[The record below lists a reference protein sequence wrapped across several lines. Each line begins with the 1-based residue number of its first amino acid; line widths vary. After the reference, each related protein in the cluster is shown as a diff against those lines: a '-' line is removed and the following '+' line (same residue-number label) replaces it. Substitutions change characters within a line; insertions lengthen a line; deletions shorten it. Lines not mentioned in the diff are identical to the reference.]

1 MRVLVVPLCGMKNLK
16 EDSSALMWR
25 AILENLT
32 KLADGK
38 IWFYVMLPRGYEGY
52 ELFTDLSNVSLVLEE
67 RQRKGYLV
75 ESDVVDYGT
84 LIPLFNQKEGVYPI
98 DVVLTS
104 KIGAALNMA
113 RALRDL
119 RYDSSIPIVLLEDR
133 AWSRK
138 ETHQIVDEHEFMV
151 RSAAYSFFKTLV
163 LTNLEKDEIVDV
175 AQIYLSDSALKRL
188 KENVIVKPLGVDVDE
203 IDSLAKSTKKFEK
216 FTCFWGG
223 RMSAQKRPSFVV
235 QQYSWMF
242 ESGRDVDVLITT
254 PHPCIPPKMGDEIKE
269 LMKRFKGMRVEFGV
283 SSRKFLECCAA
294 SHVWLSASLH
304 EGYTVGHV
312 QMACTGV
319 PGIVP
324 RRPWSE
330 ELFGKNYKL
339 MYDAGSK
346 VQAAGLLRW
355 VYDNYDE
362 AKSIGEEVAEKM
374 KAANSEMVFADKLMS
389 VLRAEAEKKNEEKLA
404 VGESMR
410 FTFEAVCDK
419 LKDDFLLFDFMNVL
433 KDFLIDKSLNQID
446 KPSLWDIRR
455 WLLENGYEEVYK
467 SEVPYFK
474 KVVADE

>member
-1 MRVLVVPLCGMKNLK
+1 
-16 EDSSALMWR
+16 
-25 AILENLT
+25 
-32 KLADGK
+32 
-38 IWFYVMLPRGYEGY
+38 
-52 ELFTDLSNVSLVLEE
+52 
-67 RQRKGYLV
+67 
-75 ESDVVDYGT
+75 
-84 LIPLFNQKEGVYPI
+84 
-98 DVVLTS
+98 
-104 KIGAALNMA
+104 
-113 RALRDL
+113 
-119 RYDSSIPIVLLEDR
+119 
-133 AWSRK
+133 
-138 ETHQIVDEHEFMV
+138 
-151 RSAAYSFFKTLV
+151 
-163 LTNLEKDEIVDV
+163 
-175 AQIYLSDSALKRL
+175 
-188 KENVIVKPLGVDVDE
+188 
-203 IDSLAKSTKKFEK
+203 
-216 FTCFWGG
+216 
-223 RMSAQKRPSFVV
+223 
-235 QQYSWMF
+235 
-242 ESGRDVDVLITT
+242 
-254 PHPCIPPKMGDEIKE
+254 
-269 LMKRFKGMRVEFGV
+269 V